1 MEQTSDSDTPPAM
14 LASIVFNRILNQIQS
29 SNLNFHVQIS
39 PSSAFISLRKTFVKD
54 KSGTPLIPSAISS
67 TPNLGMEELIAKNHI
82 LEKDLSIL
90 QKKYEEVSNNC
101 EKAYEAIK
109 ELENNQENHAISQK
123 LAAENDKL
131 REIIEEKNVQLDAQ
145 REEAFLLHTR
155 LEQNEKESIKHLSE
169 AEDKNAKLSSDI
181 VYIKSQTTTEI

>member
-1 MEQTSDSDTPPAM
+1 ME
-14 LASIVFNRILNQIQS
+14 
-29 SNLNFHVQIS
+29 
-39 PSSAFISLRKTFVKD
+39 K
-54 KSGTPLIPSAISS
+54 
-67 TPNLGMEELIAKNHI
+67 LIAKNHI

-155 LEQNEKESIKHLSE
+155 LEQTRKRVSNIFQKQRIRMQNFLVIS
-169 AEDKNAKLSSDI
+169 
-181 VYIKSQTTTEI
+181 YILNLN